1 MTTTKRRRLGDLYVK
16 GTSVVF
22 EDTTGAGD
30 DVAIWVQRLVPFEV
44 TQCAEKAAAAQAMWT
59 LLKFKDASDEK
70 RLAILAKADYDN
82 MLDQRTDMIDFLIAG
97 DVLEAQSSCE
107 SELAEEEEWAKDS
120 YLDGLRESWLDKYKK
135 EHHTE
140 PTPESEKVWAELCRF
155 SDKVDELVDRER
167 VKLRRDYAK
176 KSNETLREEVVD
188 KLIAQQGNATWLQ
201 EYTLW
206 EVFFSCRDSEDHRQ
220 RYFHD
225 IDEVR
230 LLDDEPLVRLV
241 EAINE
246 LNIQP
251 QEVKD

>member
-1 MTTTKRRRLGDLYVK
+1 MGDLYVK
-16 GTSVVF
+16 GTNVVF
-22 EDTTGAGD
+22 EDPTGEGD

-44 TQCAEKAAAAQAMWT
+44 TQCAEKAAAAQALWS

-82 MLDQRTDMIDFLIAG
+82 MLDQRSDMIDFLIAG
-97 DVLEAQSSCE
+97 EVMKAEASAE
-107 SELAEEEEWAKDS
+107 AELAEEEEWSKDS
-120 YLDGLRESWLDKYKK
+120 YLDGLRESWFDKHKR

-140 PTPESEKVWAELCRF
+140 PTPESEKVWGELLRF
-155 SDKVDELVDRER
+155 SEKVDEMVEKHK
-167 VKLRRDYAK
+167 VSLRRDYAK

-206 EVFFSCRDSEDHRQ
+206 EVFFSCRDPENHRQ
-220 RYFHD
+220 RYFVD
-225 IDEVR
+225 IEEVR
-230 LLDDEPLVRLV
+230 LLDDQPLMKLV
-241 EAINE
+241 EAINQ
-246 LNIQP
+246 LNIEP